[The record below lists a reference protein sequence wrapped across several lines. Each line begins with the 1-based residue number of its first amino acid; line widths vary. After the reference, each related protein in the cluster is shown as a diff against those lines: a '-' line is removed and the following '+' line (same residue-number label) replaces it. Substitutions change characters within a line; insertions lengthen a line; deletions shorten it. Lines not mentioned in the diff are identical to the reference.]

1 MDRALAGIKIVEAA
15 SYVTGP
21 FASQLLADMGAEVI
35 KIEEPKRGDP
45 FRGWG
50 ERNYAATFCSL
61 NRNKKSVT
69 LDLRADEG
77 RDIALKLASKA
88 DVLIQNFRPGVMD
101 KRGLGYSD
109 IQKINPKIVY

>member
-1 MDRALAGIKIVEAA
+1 MSGALSGIKIVEAT

-35 KIEEPKRGDP
+35 KIEEPKKGDP

-61 NRNKKSVT
+61 NRNKKSITV
-69 LDLRADEG
+69 DLRAAEG
-77 RDIALKLASKA
+77 REVALKLAASA
-88 DVLIQNFRPGVMD
+88 DALIENFRPGVMD
-101 KRGLGYSD
+101 DRKRVVQGKSVDLGGRRM
-109 IQKINPKIVY
+109 

>member
-1 MDRALAGIKIVEAA
+1 MDGALSGIKIVEAA

-69 LDLRADEG
+69 LDLRIDE
-77 RDIALKLASKA
+77 ALPGLMSNA
-88 DVLIQNFRPGVMD
+88 DVVIQNSPWSHGQTWHRPSG
-101 KRGLGYSD
+101 S
-109 IQKINPKIVY
+109 QS

>member
-1 MDRALAGIKIVEAA
+1 MQGALSSIKIVEAA

-21 FASQLLADMGAEVI
+21 FAAQLLADMGADVI
-35 KIEEPKRGDP
+35 KIEEPKHGDP

-69 LDLRADEG
+69 IDLRQTAG
-77 RDIALKLASKA
+77 REIALKLAAQA
-88 DVLIQNFRPGVMD
+88 DVLIQNFRPGVME
-101 KRGLGYSD
+101 KYGLGYD
-109 IQKINPKIVY
+109 AVRNINS

>member
-1 MDRALAGIKIVEAA
+1 MGGALSGIKIIEAA

-35 KIEEPKRGDP
+35 KIEEPKHGDP

-61 NRNKKSVT
+61 NRNKKSHHAGFSH
-69 LDLRADEG
+69 R
-77 RDIALKLASKA
+77 
-88 DVLIQNFRPGVMD
+88 
-101 KRGLGYSD
+101 
-109 IQKINPKIVY
+109 